1 MIEAIVKRNTL
12 LMVATLVVI
21 VLGVLA
27 VQRIPVQMIPD
38 LDVRRISVVTR
49 WPGATPQDVEKEIL
63 IEQEEYL
70 RSIPNLSRLLSSA
83 TTGRAAIELEFP
95 FQTDVTQALID
106 VNNALAQVPDYPE
119 AVDEPRVTADS
130 FSANSFMYY
139 RIVPL
144 PGNPLGIDMDM
155 MQDFIDDN
163 VRTRMERVPG
173 VSQVQV
179 NGGAERQ
186 VQILIDPAALAERR
200 ITPMEVRQQIRAR
213 NRDVSGGD
221 VDVGKQRYLLRTIG
235 RFDDLTDLEN
245 LIIARRGDAIVRL
258 ADVAEVRFDHFELRR
273 LSFAE
278 GQPALQI
285 SVNRV
290 AGSNVIDIKR
300 RLQPVI
306 ADINEDL
313 LKPNGM
319 RMGVT
324 SDDVVYV
331 ENSVRNVWQNL
342 ALGTL
347 FATLILFAFLRSR
360 SATFVGVM
368 GVPICSLA
376 AFLGLMLFGRT
387 INVIS
392 LAGVAF
398 AIGMTLDNSI
408 VVLEAIERE
417 RRKGLDPVQAS
428 VAGVRRVWSA
438 VLASTLT
445 TVLVFAPI
453 LFIKEE
459 AGQLYSDVAVAVSA
473 SILMSWLVAVTVVPT
488 AAARIR
494 LADSAAGED
503 PRWMQRIVAAVNWLT
518 ASPRRRI
525 SYMALALSGTVLV
538 LVYLTPPAEYLPEGE
553 EPKLFAILNA
563 PPGYSLS
570 EMAQIA
576 ADINERLLPYVGD
589 DPDRFAEGNAPVPA
603 LAYLNSGVSSS
614 NVRLIVETRRPQDID
629 ELQTVLTDLFRTYP
643 GMRPFVTRGSIISSN
658 DGGTRSVNIDVSGSE
673 LEAVYA
679 TAAKVYRR
687 AAEVLE
693 RAQINSQPRSLTLNQ
708 PLIEVRPNWQ
718 RAAELGL
725 DAQAFGFAVAAFSDG
740 AYVDELVLGDDKV
753 DIYLYGQT
761 AGGQSLGRIPDLPM
775 HARDGRIVPLS
786 AVAEFVETTNTDA
799 VRRVNGR
806 RTVTLN
812 VVAPRSVELED
823 AVQIVRQDIIGQLVS
838 AGEIEPG
845 INLDISGAA
854 DQLDATRRAL
864 LSNFAVAL
872 VLCYLLLVAI
882 FNHWGYPLV
891 IITVVPLGIA
901 GGILGLLALNLLV
914 RQPFDMISML
924 GFLILLGTVVNNP
937 ILIVDRTLSN
947 LREGKLAPR
956 EAVAEA
962 LHARLRPIFM
972 SMTTTVAG
980 LAPLVFVP
988 GAGTE
993 LYRGVGVIVLAG
1005 LLFAAFI
1012 TVTLLPV
1019 LLTQLLE
1026 RPDRAAV
1033 RSTTPSSVTGQ

>member
-1 MIEAIVKRNTL
+1 MIEAIVRRGTL
-12 LMVATLVVI
+12 LTVATLVVL
-21 VLGVLA
+21 VLGALA

-38 LDVRRISVVTR
+38 LDVRRISVVTH

-106 VNNALAQVPDYPE
+106 VNNALAQVPAYPE

-144 PGNPLGIDMDM
+144 PGNPLDLDMDM
-155 MQDFIDDN
+155 MQDFVDDY

-186 VQILIDPAALAERR
+186 IQILVDPAALAERR
-200 ITPMEVRQQIRAR
+200 ITPMEVRQRVRAR

-258 ADVAEVRFDHFELRR
+258 SDVAEIRFDHFEQRR

-300 RLQPVI
+300 GLQPVI
-306 ADINEDL
+306 AAINEDVL
-313 LKPNGM
+313 EPNGM
-319 RMGVT
+319 RMNVT
-324 SDDVVYV
+324 ADDVVYV

-360 SATFVGVM
+360 AATLVGVV

-376 AFLGLMLFGRT
+376 AFLGLLLFGRT

-417 RRKGLDPVQAS
+417 RRKGLDAIKAS

-473 SILMSWLVAVTVVPT
+473 SIFMSLLVAVTVVPT
-488 AAARIR
+488 AAARIS
-494 LADSAAGED
+494 LTEKPSGD
-503 PRWMQRIVAAVNWLT
+503 PRWMQRILGIVNWLT
-518 ASPRRRI
+518 ASAKRRI
-525 SYMALALSGTVLV
+525 GYMALCLAGTVLV
-538 LVYLTPPAEYLPEGE
+538 IFYLTPPAEYLPEGE

-576 ADINERLLPYVGD
+576 ADVNERLLPYVGD
-589 DPDRFAEGNAPVPA
+589 DPARFATGEAPVPA
-603 LAYLNSGVSSS
+603 MAYLNSGVASS
-614 NVRLIVETRRPQDID
+614 NLRLIVETKRPQDID
-629 ELQTVLTDLFRTYP
+629 DLQVILTELFRSYP

-658 DGGTRSVNIDVSGSE
+658 DGGTRSVNIDVSGRDLAS
-673 LEAVYA
+673 VYA
-679 TAAKVYRR
+679 AAAKVYER
-687 AAEVLE
+687 AADVLQN
-693 RAQINSQPRSLTLNQ
+693 AQINSQPQSLTLNQ

-718 RAAELGL
+718 RAEELGL

-753 DIYLYGQT
+753 DIYLYGQA
-761 AGGQSLGRIPDLPM
+761 AGEQRLSRIPDLPM
-775 HARDGRIVPLS
+775 HAQDGRVVPLS
-786 AVAEFVETTNTDA
+786 AVADFVETTNTDS

-812 VVAPRSVELED
+812 VVAPRSVALEE
-823 AVQIVRQDIIGQLVS
+823 AVAIVRQDVIGELVRT
-838 AGEIEPG
+838 GQIEPG

-864 LSNFAVAL
+864 LANFAVAL
-872 VLCYLLLVAI
+872 ILSYLLLVAI
-882 FNHWGYPLV
+882 FTHWGYPLV
-891 IITVVPLGIA
+891 IMTVVPLGIA
-901 GGILGLLALNLLV
+901 GGILGLLALNLVV

-947 LREGKLAPR
+947 LRDANLTPR

-1005 LLFAAFI
+1005 LLFATLI

-1026 RPDRAAV
+1026 RRGPAGSLAAKPV
-1033 RSTTPSSVTGQ
+1033 PGA